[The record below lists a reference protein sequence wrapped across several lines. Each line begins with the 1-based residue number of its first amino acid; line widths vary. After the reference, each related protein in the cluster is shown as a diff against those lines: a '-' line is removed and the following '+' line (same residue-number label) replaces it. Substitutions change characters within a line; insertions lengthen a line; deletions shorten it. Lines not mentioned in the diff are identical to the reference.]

1 MKKIYVM
8 AAFLGVTTFAFNQ
21 ANQKVQQRQAL
32 KNVAVNV
39 DAPTTNSDK
48 GNIDED
54 YSSKALGTEYFSSD
68 FSDPSDWSIGGD
80 GDQGAWVIGDVNTPA
95 PSYTQ
100 GGNPFIDPLKT
111 TPGDNFAWFDGIQY
125 IIASPPA
132 YGNQNAWIEIAN
144 PIDLS
149 GEQTVAF
156 SFVQSYTAYNYDD
169 TYIDMSLDGG
179 ATWTS
184 RQLNSN
190 VVTMTTAEQTYFDLR
205 FDVNNSNNVLF
216 RFRMKSDVNTTSDMG
231 YNGSIVWQI
240 DDVVIAGLPDNDLQ
254 AVGNYI
260 TGDGTDTLVYHQI
273 PLAQVG
279 PISGG
284 GTVENSG
291 TADQT
296 NVKYKAA
303 ETVNGV
309 YTAESSPATVAVGQ
323 TQTLVLNTPFTPST
337 KGDYNIDYSVE
348 ADDPDDAPANNVFK
362 SYPFTVGDSVYAR
375 DNSTDAESGVVHG
388 SLRTDGL
395 SSGNLIVEYALVYE
409 IRNATKLS
417 SMSFQF
423 GNRITE
429 GEQVQVRVLDETG
442 DNLVAE
448 GPFYTMQAGDE
459 GSFHTLK
466 FDPPVDLAP
475 GFYHASLEMFSDTA
489 SLATATYA
497 SAQKETASFRTSA
510 GWGYLGPV
518 NPVYVLRMNLNET
531 AGVEDNAL
539 NTLNITQYPNPFA
552 NETTVRFSLDKASNV
567 SYTITDMTGKV
578 VATVN
583 EGNLMTGNHTITVD
597 GSSFANGIYYFNLKT
612 DNAQVTRKMVVNK

>member
-39 DAPTTNSDK
+39 AAPVTSSDK

-54 YSSKALGTEYFSSD
+54 YSSKALGTEYFNSD
-68 FSDPSDWSIGGD
+68 FSNPADWTLGGD
-80 GDQGAWVIGDVNTPA
+80 GSQGAWVIGDIDNTPPPPA
-95 PSYTQ
+95 YTQ
-100 GGNPFIDPLKT
+100 GGNPFVDPLKT

-125 IIASPPA
+125 VIAA
-132 YGNQNAWIEIAN
+132 EYKNQNAWIETAN

-149 GEQTVAF
+149 SEQTVAF

-184 RQLNSN
+184 TLINAN
-190 VVTMTTAEQTYFDLR
+190 VSTMTAAEQTYFDLR

-216 RFRMKSDVNTTSDMG
+216 RFRIESIVDASSDMG
-231 YNGSIVWQI
+231 YNGSIAWQI
-240 DDVVIAGLPDNDLQ
+240 DDVLIAGLPDNDLQ
-254 AVGNYI
+254 AVGNYVI
-260 TGDGTDTLVYHQI
+260 GDITDTLVYHQI
-273 PLAQVG
+273 PLSQAA

-284 GTVENSG
+284 GTVKNTG

-296 NVKYKAA
+296 NVKYQAA
-303 ETVNGV
+303 ETVNGN
-309 YTAESSPATVAVGQ
+309 YTAESSPVTVAAGQ
-323 TQTLVLNTPFTPST
+323 TQTLVLNTPFTPSA
-337 KGDYNIDYSVE
+337 KGDYNIDYSVV
-348 ADDPDDAPANNVFK
+348 ADDPDDAPLNNVFK

-375 DNSTDAESGVVHG
+375 DNSTDAQSGVVHG
-388 SLRTDGL
+388 DLRTDAL
-395 SSGNLIVEYALVYE
+395 TSGNLIVEYALVYE
-409 IRNATKLS
+409 IHSATKLS

-423 GNRITE
+423 GNKITE
-429 GEQVQVRVLDETG
+429 GEQVQVKVLDETG

-466 FDPPVDLAP
+466 FDPPVDLTP
-475 GFYHASLEMFSDTA
+475 GLYHASLEMFSDTA
-489 SLATATYA
+489 SIATATYA
-497 SAQKETASFRTSA
+497 SAQAETASFRTSA

-539 NTLNITQYPNPFA
+539 NTLDVTQYPNPFA
-552 NETTVRFSLDKASNV
+552 NETNVRFSLDEASNV

-578 VATVN
+578 IATVN
-583 EGNLMTGNHTITVD
+583 KGNLMSGNHTITVD
-597 GSSFANGIYYFNLKT
+597 GSSLANGIYYFNLKT
-612 DNAQVTRKMVVNK
+612 DNAQVTQKMVVNK